1 MARTRSTLEIS
12 AKSIRHW
19 LDWLLQGGGAHIDFD
34 AAVSGLS
41 PQWRGAKAP
50 GLPHT
55 PWQLLE
61 HMRIAQWDILDFCRN
76 PKYKSMPWPESYWPK
91 REAPRKGEWEKSV
104 RKFRADLAAM
114 RKLVSD
120 PSTSLDAPIR
130 WGDGQTIL
138 REALLIADHTSY
150 HLGQLVLVRKAL
162 GAWQED

>member
-1 MARTRSTLEIS
+1 MTAESAYDERSL
-12 AKSIRHW
+12 RHW
-19 LDWLLQGGGAHIDFD
+19 LDWLLIGKGAHADFD
-34 AAVSGLS
+34 AAVRGL
-41 PQWRGAKAP
+41 PAKLRGARPA

-61 HMRIAQWDILDFCRN
+61 HMRIAQWDILDFSRN
-76 PKYKSMPWPESYWPK
+76 PKYKSLPWPEGYWPK
-91 REAPRKGEWEKSV
+91 RDTPRPREWEASV

-120 PSTSLDAPIR
+120 PRTDLHTPIA

-138 REALLIADHTSY
+138 REALLVADHNSY

-162 GAWQED
+162 GAWKES